1 MDELA
6 TCPKCGAITRTDP
19 CTRCGAALSDTAGM
33 LSVSIPGLA
42 LDGEPEV
49 DTPPRPAAT
58 TNPMQRSQAAAHLV
72 LQPSETA
79 VLHAASRVMAGF
91 IANGEVSA
99 DNENDQ
105 ADRAVRIAT
114 RMALVIEKY
123 IQSDNEAW

>member
-1 MDELA
+1 
-6 TCPKCGAITRTDP
+6 
-19 CTRCGAALSDTAGM
+19 M
-33 LSVSIPGLA
+33 LSVSVPGLA
-42 LDGEPEV
+42 LDIEPAV
-49 DTPPRPAAT
+49 DTPPRAAAAT
-58 TNPMQRSQAAAHLV
+58 PMQRSQAAAYLV

-79 VLHAASRVMAGF
+79 VLHAASRVLAGF

-123 IQSDNEAW
+123 IQSDNEDW